1 MLTTSVFP
9 VFRRSPWPKWL
20 RLSGLHGAE
29 GRWLILEG
37 VKPTAPAT
45 SDERNHGVASGCAAR
60 ELLMLMLFL
69 IMLMMMLLLM
79 VLVMMMMML
88 LLMVLVMMMMMMMMI
103 QYYGTL
109 VLAANMV
116 FSSIIGRYVYI
127 YIHIYVCMYIYMYIY
142 MDFSKLLLVR
152 IITNLI
158 WIELDE
164 LFGIRGVASVIYQ
177 FKRAK
182 KVIQKR

>member
-1 MLTTSVFP
+1 MLATSAFP

-29 GRWLILEG
+29 GRWVILEG
-37 VKPTAPAT
+37 VKPMAPAT

-69 IMLMMMLLLM
+69 IMLMMMMLLIL
-79 VLVMMMMML
+79 LVM
-88 LLMVLVMMMMMMMMI
+88 VMMMMMI

-116 FSSIIGRYVYI
+116 FSSIIGKYVYKIYIYIYTYVYI
-127 YIHIYVCMYIYMYIY
+127 YIFILYIYIYNKYI
-142 MDFSKLLLVR
+142 F
-152 IITNLI
+152 I
-158 WIELDE
+158 WISQSYCWWEL
-164 LFGIRGVASVIYQ
+164 SQ
-177 FKRAK
+177 T
-182 KVIQKR
+182 

>member
-37 VKPTAPAT
+37 VKPMAPAT

-79 VLVMMMMML
+79 VLVVMMMMML
-88 LLMVLVMMMMMMMMI
+88 LLMVLVVMMMMI

-127 YIHIYVCMYIYMYIY
+127 YIYTYIRMYIYIYIY
-142 MDFSKLLLVR
+142 IR
-152 IITNLI
+152 IYIYI
-158 WIELDE
+158 WI
-164 LFGIRGVASVIYQ
+164 SQSYCW
-177 FKRAK
+177 
-182 KVIQKR
+182 